1 MENVQSKRKYNFDHD
16 GAATKGKYYCS
27 VIYMYSLYKI
37 LITTLHYVAIR
48 LDEKDKA
55 LLQKVLSYSQSIYDE
70 TLAAREAA
78 DESKKA
84 ALEAKEAALR
94 TESAINEYFKEQS
107 MQEKDSEDSEKLFSK
122 SNKKKAF
129 WYTVNISHL
138 LIYIKFY
145 FGFIILICFI
155 FIGLI

>member
-1 MENVQSKRKYNFDHD
+1 MENVQLKQKYNFDHD
-16 GAATKGKYYCS
+16 GAATKDKYYCS
-27 VIYMYSLYKI
+27 VIYMYFLYEI
-37 LITTLHYVAIR
+37 LKTTLHYVAIR

-70 TLAAREAA
+70 TLAAREVT
-78 DESKKA
+78 DESKKD

-94 TESAINEYFKEQS
+94 AESAIKEYFKEQS